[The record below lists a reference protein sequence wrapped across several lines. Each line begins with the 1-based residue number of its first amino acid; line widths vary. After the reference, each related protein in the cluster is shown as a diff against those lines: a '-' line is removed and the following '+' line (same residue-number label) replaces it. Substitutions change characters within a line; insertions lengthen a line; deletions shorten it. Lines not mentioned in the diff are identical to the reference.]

1 MLDND
6 LSIGSHLWTIP
17 QQNDVSDMRTEV
29 TGRQIDVGDA
39 LRTHI
44 EEKLTEA
51 VSKYANRPTEATV
64 TVSRDAH
71 LFVCDCSAHLST
83 GLTAQSSARETE
95 VYAACDA
102 AIAKLEK
109 QLRRYKRR
117 LKDHHLKRKEPVA
130 QFAAPAYVL
139 DANYEED
146 AAQSGASAGNDAAAA
161 PELAQAESDGTEFWS
176 PVVIAEGTETL
187 PSLTVGEAVMQL
199 ELKHAPF
206 LLFFNDGQR
215 RLNVVYRRDD
225 GNIGW
230 MDPAGALD

>member
-1 MLDND
+1 
-6 LSIGSHLWTIP
+6 
-17 QQNDVSDMRTEV
+17 MRIEV

-39 LRTHI
+39 LRSHV
-44 EEKLTEA
+44 EEKITEA
-51 VSKYANRPTEATV
+51 VSKYANRPIEAAL

-83 GLTAQSSARETE
+83 GLTAQSTARETE

-117 LKDHHLKRKEPVA
+117 LKDHHVKRKEPVA
-130 QFAAPAYVL
+130 QVAAAAYVL
-139 DANYEED
+139 DATYDEE
-146 AAQSGASAGNDAAAA
+146 AAQSGATPDDDAPATANGA
-161 PELAQAESDGTEFWS
+161 EFWS
-176 PVVIAEGTETL
+176 PVVIAEATEGL

-206 LLFFNDGQR
+206 LLFFNDGR
-215 RLNVVYRRDD
+215 RRINVVYRRDD

-230 MDPAGALD
+230 LDPVETGD